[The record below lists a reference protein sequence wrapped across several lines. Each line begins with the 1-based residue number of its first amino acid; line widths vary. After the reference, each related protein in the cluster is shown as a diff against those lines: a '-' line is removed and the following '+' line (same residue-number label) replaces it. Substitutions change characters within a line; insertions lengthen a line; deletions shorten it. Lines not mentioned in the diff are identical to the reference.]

1 MGFVIALNEINTF
14 SRVFCCL
21 FAFFAFTEE
30 VDLCTVIGDYYLM
43 TGSNFLAAPEGPQ
56 QFDLVVAKFYRH
68 KGRQIK
74 KLTSIC

>member
-56 QFDLVVAKFYRH
+56 QFDLVV
-68 KGRQIK
+68 
-74 KLTSIC
+74 T